1 MLLSLIHFHIFSTIN
16 QTYIMII
23 FNYFENKVQ
32 FDNLFFMI

>member
-1 MLLSLIHFHIFSTIN
+1 MLLSIIHFHIFSMIN

-32 FDNLFFMI
+32 FGNRVFV